1 MNGNESLKKKRFD
14 GFANL
19 YLFRCK
25 KESGSDEQID
35 TEVYAEL
42 VELDTR
48 LGTTGSEQLFGC
60 LLSTTRP
67 DIIKVCFFLL
77 KLQELKLIKIIDF
90 EQVRQKKNIAFAE
103 VYLFQSCKKDK
114 IDIEVYTQLMALD
127 SKLGATAAEQLLGCL
142 FYTLRLDII
151 KV

>member
-1 MNGNESLKKKRFD
+1 M
-14 GFANL
+14 
-19 YLFRCK
+19 
-25 KESGSDEQID
+25 
-35 TEVYAEL
+35 
-42 VELDTR
+42 
-48 LGTTGSEQLFGC
+48 
-60 LLSTTRP
+60 
-67 DIIKVCFFLL
+67 L